1 MPFKIQGMFVKQYQI
16 TTNFRKRLNPDN
28 SKQILCSLLVALGS
42 TAVLAG
48 CQSTPSPSNTP
59 ASNTPTTSSSTASS
73 GNIKKAETALQGLY
87 SKQSGVAIDS
97 VKCPENANL
106 KAGGTFECQAKAQG
120 VNFGIQVKMENDQ
133 GKFDS
138 KTSGLL
144 ILTKIEELL
153 QKSIK
158 EKAKVD
164 VTADCG
170 GKKLR
175 AAKAGDTFT
184 CQVKDTKGQ
193 SKAATVTVKD
203 ENGNISVKL

>member
-1 MPFKIQGMFVKQYQI
+1 MPFKTPGIFVKQYQYP
-16 TTNFRKRLNPDN
+16 TNLLHTSNPSAWF
-28 SKQILCSLLVALGS
+28 SKQVSFSLLVALCS
-42 TAVLAG
+42 TAVLVG
-48 CQSTPSPSNTP
+48 CQSNSSTSNTP
-59 ASNTPTTSSSTASS
+59 ATPSSTV
-73 GNIKKAETALQGLY
+73 GLNNIKKAETALQVLY
-87 SKQSGVAIDS
+87 SKQSGVAIES

-106 KAGGTFECQAKAQG
+106 KTGGTFECQAQAQG

-138 KTSGLL
+138 QTSGLL

-153 QKSIK
+153 KKSIK
-158 EKAKVD
+158 EKAQID

-170 GKKLR
+170 SKKLR
-175 AAKAGDTFT
+175 VAKSGDTFK

-193 SKAATVTVKD
+193 VKEATVTVKD